1 MCLLNKITGILSST
15 VQNLKVEENF
25 EHVSILFE
33 STDLSLASTR
43 ATVNES
49 FEFVNQRDNYV
60 LSIIIDNCDPII
72 LNANSQYDSFKA
84 ESESAFGIKEEGSL
98 VQFQIQINKSFVDN
112 TISVYFID
120 ELTSYIESLPF
131 LGVFHKLNEFFQNN
145 AICFESQIED
155 VNIKTS
161 SIVFVKEKRL
171 SNHSSTNRKIR
182 IEKTRNLSFC
192 ELFSRYFF
200 IPEDFHIIESDNKHD
215 RIEAIL
221 YRLEQILSIV
231 FLFDIV
237 EIKNNRFI
245 YKLNGHKS
253 IIQDINIYDINLSS
267 HETYYKIYE
276 WAYVD
281 GNVIDKVGLA
291 RNVLSLYV
299 NISDLYIEP
308 SVIDSIQSNH
318 KMYLRGN
325 LKQYIEIRNKI
336 SEQLFEFKNKADKVV
351 DGFVDNF
358 KKTLISVVSFYAS
371 VIVIRVLSKN
381 SDFTNI
387 FTGEIFILSTFFIV
401 VAVFMLIAS
410 RWELNK
416 QIQRYKES
424 YLNLKSRHLDLLD
437 QNDIDLIL
445 NNDRDFNDNISYI
458 EDKKKVYNRCWL
470 ASIIM
475 LFTISLI
482 LYQKEGIVTFLN
494 KAACCIMNIFQ

>member
-1 MCLLNKITGILSST
+1 MCLLNKITSVLSST
-15 VQNLKVEENF
+15 VQNLKVEEDL

-33 STDLSLASTR
+33 SLDLSLPNTR
-43 ATVNES
+43 ATVNEC

-60 LSIIIDNCDPII
+60 LSIIIDSCDPIV
-72 LNANSQYDSFKA
+72 LNTNSQYDSFKA

-98 VQFQIQINKSFVDN
+98 VQFQVQINKSFIDN
-112 TISVYFID
+112 TVSIYFID
-120 ELTSYIESLPF
+120 RLTSYIERLPF
-131 LGVFHKLNEFFQNN
+131 LGIFHKLNSFFQNN
-145 AICFESQIED
+145 TICFESQIED
-155 VNIKTS
+155 INIKTS
-161 SIVFVKEKRL
+161 SIAFVKERRL
-171 SNHSSTNRKIR
+171 SSHSTINRKIR

-192 ELFSRYFF
+192 ELFFRYPF
-200 IPEDFHIIESDNKHD
+200 IPEDFHILESDNKYT

-221 YRLEQILSIV
+221 FRLEQVSSII

-237 EIKNNRFI
+237 EIKDNRFI

-253 IIQDINIYDINLSS
+253 IIQSVSIDDINLSS

-291 RNVLSLYV
+291 RNVLSLYL
-299 NISDLYIEP
+299 NISDLHIEP

-387 FTGEIFILSTFFIV
+387 FTGEIFILSTFFII
-401 VAVFMLIAS
+401 VAVFMLKAS
-410 RWELNK
+410 RWELNQ

-445 NNDRDFNDNISYI
+445 NNDRDFNNNISYI

-470 ASIIM
+470 GSIIL
-475 LFTISLI
+475 LFAISLI
-482 LYQKEGIVTFLN
+482 LYQKEEIVTFLI